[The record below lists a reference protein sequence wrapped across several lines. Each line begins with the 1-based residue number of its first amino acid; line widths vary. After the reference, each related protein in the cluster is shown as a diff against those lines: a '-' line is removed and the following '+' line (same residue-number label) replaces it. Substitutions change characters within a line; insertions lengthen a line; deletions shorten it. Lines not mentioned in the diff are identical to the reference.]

1 MKKSLKKGFTL
12 VELVIVIAVIAILSA
27 VLIPTFGNV
36 IQNSKETAA
45 FSDAKSAIDSYT
57 IAQAD
62 NGNSANL
69 GDGWVVVFTKKT
81 GYTADA
87 TNGTGEG
94 KIDLKDAYIFKYE
107 NGALVQKQGGKVLKG
122 KAPDGV
128 TLKMS
133 GINEKSTTEGSNTSY
148 YWETSDGFTSLPL
161 NYSFTSAGKVEA
173 SVWWFKG

>member
-81 GYTADA
+81 GYTANA

-122 KAPDGV
+122 SVPFGT
-128 TLKMS
+128 TLTMS
-133 GINEKSTTEGSNTSY
+133 GIT
-148 YWETSDGFTSLPL
+148 DGTAENKVWTAENATSLPL
-161 NYSFTSAGKVEA
+161 NYSFTNEGKVQA

>member
-81 GYTADA
+81 GYTANASTAESA
-87 TNGTGEG
+87 TS

-107 NGALVQKQGGKVLKG
+107 NGALVQKQSDGKVLKG
-122 KAPDGV
+122 SAPSCT
-128 TLKMS
+128 TLTMS
-133 GINEKSTTEGSNTSY
+133 GITDGTTDNKVWTAENA
-148 YWETSDGFTSLPL
+148 TSLPL
-161 NYSFTSAGKVEA
+161 NYSFTNEGKVQA